1 MFLNKRG
8 AGPRLR
14 TGGRVHT
21 GSLPLFQ
28 LRKLLPPRKG
38 SGSARKGGRA
48 APFSLSN
55 CLHGRIIV
63 YTKEA
68 EHREEEEEWAGKRF
82 PLWVSNDAK
91 RTSKGFSTQPS
102 CAPLTPRSLR
112 NAPPS
117 LFPATLNRNEL

>member
-21 GSLPLFQ
+21 GSLPPFQ

-68 EHREEEEEWAGKRF
+68 EHREEEEVGGQTLSALGFKRCEKDVERF
-82 PLWVSNDAK
+82 FDTAIV
-91 RTSKGFSTQPS
+91 RTPH
-102 CAPLTPRSLR
+102 
-112 NAPPS
+112 PS
-117 LFPATLNRNEL
+117 LPTKRSSLSFSRHFEPE

>member
-8 AGPRLR
+8 AEPRLR

-21 GSLPLFQ
+21 GSLPPFQ
-28 LRKLLPPRKG
+28 TPETSLPRKG
-38 SGSARKGGRA
+38 SGSARKGGPAA

-102 CAPLTPRSLR
+102 RAPLT
-112 NAPPS
+112 APYETLLPPP
-117 LFPATLNRNEL
+117 LFFPPL